1 MNMSQGS
8 PLAYGDMES
17 WRGPVVCRL
26 QSLLGWWMWRERS
39 GAQAAVSRDLEQ
51 PRTFPALESSCTL
64 IGRELSAASQSAAGW
79 RVLAGGDSAAAGI
92 TSAVAVSPAGVTV
105 VTSRHSLELGDIATP
120 ALHDTA
126 TRDTGTPTAE
136 SEETL
141 QHQCTCVIECWPWP
155 PRLSR

>member
-1 MNMSQGS
+1 MFMNMSQGS
-8 PLAYGDMES
+8 PLVYGDMES

-64 IGRELSAASQSAAGW
+64 IGGELSAASQSAAGW

-105 VTSRHSLELGDIATP
+105 VTSRHSLELGDSHTSSP
-120 ALHDTA
+120 RH
-126 TRDTGTPTAE
+126 RDTGHGDTHGRE
-136 SEETL
+136 
-141 QHQCTCVIECWPWP
+141 
-155 PRLSR
+155 